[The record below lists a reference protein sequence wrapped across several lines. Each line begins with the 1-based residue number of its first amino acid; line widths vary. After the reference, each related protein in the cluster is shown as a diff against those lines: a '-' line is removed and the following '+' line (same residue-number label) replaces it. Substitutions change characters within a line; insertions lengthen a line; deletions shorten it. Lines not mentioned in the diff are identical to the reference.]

1 MTSKMFDEL
10 DALSVLLLPKFQ
22 MAILAGGY
30 NKIFSK
36 KDRAIKFRNISEE
49 GSVRASH
56 TFCNNFSLKSIV
68 KMFLIY
74 I

>member
-36 KDRAIKFRNISEE
+36 KDRAIKFRNIS